1 MGKPNQQ
8 LTDATRSGV
17 YRVLRPEE
25 VVHATRGTRLDTARV
40 DLAGAAD
47 KEALLARLAQALGFP
62 DWFGGNWDALEDC
75 LADLS
80 WRAGAGHVL
89 LIERPG
95 ELPLDDLG
103 VLIDVLAAAAE
114 HWAGRGQ
121 PFFAVFVDPE
131 GVLAL
136 PELLG
141 RKSA

>member
-1 MGKPNQQ
+1 MGK
-8 LTDATRSGV
+8 LTARLNDAARSGAYRVPRPDEVVDAT
-17 YRVLRPEE
+17 L
-25 VVHATRGTRLDTARV
+25 GTRLDLARV
-40 DLAGAAD
+40 DLGGAAG

-62 DWFGGNWDALEDC
+62 EWFGGNWDALEDC

-95 ELPLDDLG
+95 DLPLDDLG

-114 HWAGRGQ
+114 HWRGRGR

-131 GVLAL
+131 GALAL
-136 PELLG
+136 PELFR
-141 RKSA
+141 RKSS